1 MVVNEKQTVIKI
13 DNGSFVTCEGNKH
26 YYLIKGAR
34 RHEVPLKVLDALI
47 DDKKVIRIIKK
58 DTLEN
63 IPLGI
68 SLSDDTCL
76 IRGDRKSTRLNSSHT
91 AESRMPSSA

>member
-26 YYLIKGAR
+26 YYLIQGAR

-58 DTLEN
+58 RHFGKYSIRD
-63 IPLGI
+63 I
-68 SLSDDTCL
+68 SV
-76 IRGDRKSTRLNSSHT
+76 
-91 AESRMPSSA
+91 